1 MNMEKPE
8 IDILGKVNE
17 KKRAMARSFG
27 PSEETKRLRALESS
41 ISEALSII
49 DCDYKTLQLR
59 LKADHPGKIETA
71 SQLQFRMTWLCE
83 MLKEAEEL
91 KEKGVGLH

>member
-8 IDILGKVNE
+8 IDIPGKVNE
-17 KKRAMARSFG
+17 KKRPMALSFG
-27 PSEETKRLRALESS
+27 PSEETKRLRALGSG
-41 ISEALSII
+41 ISEVLSII

-59 LKADHPGKIETA
+59 LKADHSGKIETA
-71 SQLQFRMTWLCE
+71 RQLQCKMAKLCE